1 MENIEEQTR
10 QAYREWQQ
18 AVNLFNNAVEK
29 EDIEYAVFNME
40 TKKKNYIRL
49 MHAVKSNGDS
59 RESDFL

>member
-1 MENIEEQTR
+1 MENIEEQIR
-10 QAYREWQQ
+10 RAYREWQQ

-49 MHAVKSNGDS
+49 MHAVKSDGDS